1 MLYTKYLTE
10 VDESINDKLDSMLSK
25 GLKPC
30 LKAPTGTGKTTLIY
44 NRMQREAEGGS
55 LSILALPF
63 KSIADNKKEQ
73 ASVYG
78 IHTGYAESISEIPF
92 TNNGIA
98 IQTTFESA
106 LNILKNTSYTD
117 IKLYIDEAHL
127 ILGHSGF
134 RHTHDL
140 LELDNVEVIALTATP
155 KAMEALEFTIYE
167 PQRAIK
173 TPIINIK
180 ALITS
185 RPPESTIHNLITEHN
200 KDKVLQIRINS
211 KDLISKACNIAK
223 IKGLKY
229 VAVYSADKNTI
240 LAVNSD
246 SGLTEI
252 EVMNAQNGIFSN
264 NIDLILNT
272 SKLDAGLDFTL
283 EGSRDL
289 KFVAV
294 GRRESKGNIMPNIPD
309 LAQSVNRMRWS
320 DSSKADISIIGQ
332 FGTEVYKDTSELYK
346 AMEKLRGPIKALE
359 ALKEDAWDITQ
370 YYNKETY
377 NSQLNKFNV
386 NISSVEVLDVKYKAI
401 ELKRHAS
408 IFIRLNQFEGFKQT
422 QEKAKMYGFNLL
434 DYCIAQ
440 DNSEASPSAKSKANE
455 IMGHLERLFDYYGES
470 MPIESIWTGKTYS
483 KQSAEALI
491 LVARAMD
498 SNTKL
503 GRVMNEAVKNSEL
516 IKSNLSKLVKSERKA
531 VNKYLQIIYKV
542 NPSKLSRTEYK
553 TIKLNIK
560 DKEAS
565 SVVTVN
571 DSHLKHIESNASKSL
586 IKTQLTN
593 EQINAYI
600 TSQLTNEHINTY
612 ITQ

>member
-44 NRMQREAEGGS
+44 KRMQKEAERGS
-55 LSILALPF
+55 LSVLALPF

-106 LNILKNTSYTD
+106 LNILKNTSYSN

-155 KAMEALEFTIYE
+155 EAMEVLEFTIYE

-185 RPPESTIHNLITEHN
+185 KPPESTVNNLITQHN

-211 KDLISKACNIAK
+211 KDLISKACNMAK
-223 IKGLKY
+223 VKGLKY

-240 LAVNSD
+240 LAVNQD
-246 SGLTEI
+246 SGLTESEI
-252 EVMNAQNGIFSN
+252 MNAQNGIFSK

-320 DSSKADISIIGQ
+320 NPNKADISIVGQ
-332 FGTEVYKDTSELYK
+332 FGTEVSKDTSRIYKGIKELI
-346 AMEKLRGPIKALE
+346 GTIKALE
-359 ALKEDAWDITQ
+359 ALKYAAWDITQ

-386 NISSVEVLDVKYKAI
+386 NISSVEVLDVKYKAM

-455 IMGHLERLFDYYGES
+455 IMGHLERLFDYYGEN

-483 KQSAEALI
+483 RQSAEALI
-491 LVARAMD
+491 LVARAME

-531 VNKYLQIIYKV
+531 VSKYLQIIYKV
-542 NPSKLSRTEYK
+542 NPVKISDKRKK
-553 TIKLNIK
+553 TIKLIIK

-600 TSQLTNEHINTY
+600 TSQLTKEHINTY
-612 ITQ
+612 IR

>member
-320 DSSKADISIIGQ
+320 NPNKADISIIGQ
-332 FGTEVYKDTSELYK
+332 FGTKVYKDTSKLYK
-346 AMEKLRGPIKALE
+346 AIEKLRGPIKALE

>member
-44 NRMQREAEGGS
+44 KRMQKEAERGS
-55 LSILALPF
+55 LSVLALPF

-106 LNILKNTSYTD
+106 LNILKNTSYSN

-155 KAMEALEFTIYE
+155 EAMEALEFTIYE

-185 RPPESTIHNLITEHN
+185 KPPESTVNNLITQHN

-211 KDLISKACNIAK
+211 KDLISKACNMAK
-223 IKGLKY
+223 VKGLKY

-240 LAVNSD
+240 LAVNQD
-246 SGLTEI
+246 SGLTESEI
-252 EVMNAQNGIFSN
+252 MNAQNGIFSK

-320 DSSKADISIIGQ
+320 NPNKADISIVGQ
-332 FGTEVYKDTSELYK
+332 FGTEVSKDTSRIYKGIKELI
-346 AMEKLRGPIKALE
+346 GTIKALE
-359 ALKEDAWDITQ
+359 ALKYAAWDITQ

-386 NISSVEVLDVKYKAI
+386 NISSVEVLDVKYKAM

-455 IMGHLERLFDYYGES
+455 IMGHLERLFDYYGEN

-483 KQSAEALI
+483 RQSAEALI
-491 LVARAMD
+491 LVARAME

-531 VNKYLQIIYKV
+531 VSKYLQIIYKV
-542 NPSKLSRTEYK
+542 NPVKISDKRKK
-553 TIKLNIK
+553 TIKLIIK

-600 TSQLTNEHINTY
+600 TSQLTKEHINTY
-612 ITQ
+612 IR

>member
-44 NRMQREAEGGS
+44 KRMQREAERGS
-55 LSILALPF
+55 LSVLALPF
-63 KSIADNKKEQ
+63 KSIVDNKKKQ
-73 ASVYG
+73 ALKYG
-78 IHTGYAESISEIPF
+78 IHTGYAKSISEIPF

-106 LNILKNTSYTD
+106 LNILKNTSYSN

-155 KAMEALEFTIYE
+155 EAMEALEFTIYE

-185 RPPESTIHNLITEHN
+185 KPPESTVNNLITQHN

-211 KDLISKACNIAK
+211 KDLISKACNMAK
-223 IKGLKY
+223 VKGLKY

-240 LAVNSD
+240 LAVNQD
-246 SGLTEI
+246 SGLTESEI
-252 EVMNAQNGIFSN
+252 MNAQNGIFSK

-320 DSSKADISIIGQ
+320 NPNKADISIVGQ
-332 FGTEVYKDTSELYK
+332 FGTEVSKDTSRIYKGIKELI
-346 AMEKLRGPIKALE
+346 GTIKALE
-359 ALKEDAWDITQ
+359 ALKYAAWDITQ

-386 NISSVEVLDVKYKAI
+386 NISSVEVLDVKYKAM

-455 IMGHLERLFDYYGES
+455 IMGHLERLFDYYGEN

-531 VNKYLQIIYKV
+531 VSKYLQIIYKV
-542 NPSKLSRTEYK
+542 NPVKISDKRKK
-553 TIKLNIK
+553 TIKLIIK

-600 TSQLTNEHINTY
+600 TSQLTKEHINTY
-612 ITQ
+612 IR

>member
-44 NRMQREAEGGS
+44 KRMQREAERGY
-55 LSILALPF
+55 LSVLALPF
-63 KSIADNKKEQ
+63 KSIVDNKKKQ
-73 ASVYG
+73 ALKYG
-78 IHTGYAESISEIPF
+78 IHTGYAKSISEIPF

-106 LNILKNTSYTD
+106 LNILKNTSYSN

-127 ILGHSGF
+127 ILGHSG
-134 RHTHDL
+134 
-140 LELDNVEVIALTATP
+140 LDNVEVIALTATP
-155 KAMEALEFTIYE
+155 EAMEALEFTIYE

-173 TPIINIK
+173 TPVINIK

-185 RPPESTIHNLITEHN
+185 KPPESTVNNLITQHN

-211 KDLISKACNIAK
+211 KDLISKACNMAK
-223 IKGLKY
+223 VKGLKY

-240 LAVNSD
+240 LAVNQD
-246 SGLTEI
+246 SGLTESEI
-252 EVMNAQNGIFSN
+252 MNAQNGIFSK

-320 DSSKADISIIGQ
+320 NPNKADISIVGQ
-332 FGTEVYKDTSELYK
+332 FGTEVSKDTSKIYKGIKELI
-346 AMEKLRGPIKALE
+346 GTIKALE
-359 ALKEDAWDITQ
+359 ALKYAAWDITQ

-386 NISSVEVLDVKYKAI
+386 NISSVEVLDVKYKAM

-408 IFIRLNQFEGFKQT
+408 IFIRINQFEGFKQT

-455 IMGHLERLFDYYGES
+455 IMGHLERLFDYYGEN

>member
-10 VDESINDKLDSMLSK
+10 VDESINHKLDSMLSE

-44 NRMQREAEGGS
+44 KRMQREAERGS
-55 LSILALPF
+55 LSLLALPF
-63 KSIADNKKEQ
+63 KSITDNKKEQ

-106 LNILKNTSYTD
+106 LNILKNTSYSN

-140 LELDNVEVIALTATP
+140 LELDNVEVIAMTATP
-155 KAMEALEFTIYE
+155 LAMKALGFAIYE
-167 PQRAIK
+167 PKRAIK
-173 TPIINIK
+173 TPIINVK

-185 RPPESTIHNLITEHN
+185 KPPESTIHNLISEYN

-211 KDLISKACNIAK
+211 KDLINKACNIAK
-223 IKGLKY
+223 AKGLKY
-229 VAVYSADKNTI
+229 VAVYSADKGTI

-246 SGLTEI
+246 SGLTESEI
-252 EVMNAQNGIFSN
+252 MNAQNGIFSK
-264 NIDLILNT
+264 NIDIILNT

-283 EGSRDL
+283 EGNRDL
-289 KFVAV
+289 KFRAV

-309 LAQSVNRMRWS
+309 LAQSVNRMRYS
-320 DSSKADISIIGQ
+320 DPSKADISIIGQ
-332 FGTEVYKDTSELYK
+332 FGTEVYKDTSEFYK

-455 IMGHLERLFDYYGES
+455 IMGHLERLFDYYGEN

-571 DSHLKHIESNASKSL
+571 DSHLKHIENSASKFL
-586 IKTQLTN
+586 INRPLTN

-600 TSQLTNEHINTY
+600 NKQQQQQQTY
-612 ITQ
+612 N